1 MNIKETS
8 LPGVLLITPATFADN
23 RGYFYESFNESR
35 YQTAGFTKPFVQDNV
50 SRSHKN
56 VLRGLHYQVERP
68 QAKLVSVIRGEVFD
82 VAVDIRKGS
91 PTFGKWVG
99 QILNDTNHF
108 QFYIPEGF
116 AHGFCVLSDTADF
129 IYKCTDYYH
138 PQGDRGIRFDD
149 PGIKIAW
156 PMDIKQAILSPK
168 DLAHPFLKEI
178 TT

>member
-1 MNIKETS
+1 MQIKETS

-23 RGYFYESFNESR
+23 RGFFYESFHASR
-35 YQTAGFTKPFVQDNV
+35 YQAEGFSKPFVQDNI

-68 QAKLVSVIRGEVFD
+68 QAKLVSVIQGEVFD
-82 VAVDIRKGS
+82 VAVDIRKNS
-91 PTFGKWVG
+91 PTFGIWVG
-99 QILNDTNHF
+99 QILNDKNHF

-129 IYKCTDYYH
+129 MYKCTDYYY

-149 PGIKIAW
+149 PEVNIAW
-156 PMDIKQAILSPK
+156 PIDIKNAILSPK
-168 DLAHPFLKEI
+168 DLVHPFLRDVVA
-178 TT
+178 